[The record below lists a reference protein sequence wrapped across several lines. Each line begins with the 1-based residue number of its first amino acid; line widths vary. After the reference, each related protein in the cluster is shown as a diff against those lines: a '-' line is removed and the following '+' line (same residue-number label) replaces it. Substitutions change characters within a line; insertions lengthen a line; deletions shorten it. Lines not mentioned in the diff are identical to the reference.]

1 MGCAT
6 ERLTLFAFDEQY
18 VRQLQERVPP
28 VEEHFSGY
36 FQRLLTNYLRR
47 RIKSPE
53 LTEDIRQET
62 LLRVLRALRGEN
74 GLKRPECLGAFV
86 LAVCQNVMR
95 EFVRAQ
101 FRYSDMSEQEAR
113 RPDAAPNPEA
123 LAMHRQLQTAVSNA
137 LEQLAERERQ
147 VLAIPL
153 DEVRP
158 HDVCRRLGL
167 ENDHLRVVLHRAKA
181 HLRAEIAKK
190 GLGGIP
196 GKCRRSH

>member
-18 VRQLQERVPP
+18 VRQLQERVQP

-36 FQRLLTNYLRR
+36 FQRLLTNYLRG

-53 LTEDIRQET
+53 LIEDIRQET
-62 LLRVLRALRGEN
+62 LLRVLRALRGGN

-101 FRYSDMSEQEAR
+101 FRYTDMSEQEGR

-123 LAMHRQLQTAVSNA
+123 LAIHRQLQAAVSNA
-137 LEQLAERERQ
+137 LEQLAERDRQ
-147 VLAIPL
+147 VLAIAL
-153 DEVRP
+153 DEMGP

-167 ENDHLRVVLHRAKA
+167 KHDHLRVVLHRAKA
-181 HLRAEIAKK
+181 HLRAEIVKK
-190 GLGGIP
+190 GTDGIP
-196 GKCRRSH
+196 AKCRQSR